1 MPSNYLI
8 LCCPH
13 LHLPSI
19 FPSIR
24 VFSSESAL
32 CNRWTKYWSFSFSI
46 SPSNEYPGLI
56 SFRLGWLDL
65 LAVRGTLKSILQH
78 HSSKASILWCSAFF
92 IIQLSYPYM
101 TTGKNIALTRR
112 TFVDKVMSLF
122 FNMLSAAAAAAKSP
136 QPSPTLRPHR
146 WQPIRLPL
154 PWDPPG
160 KNTGVGCHFLLQCI
174 KVKSE
179 SEVAQSCL
187 TLSNPMDCS
196 LPGSSIHEIFQA
208 RLLEWVAIAFSQY
221 AV

>member
-46 SPSNEYPGLI
+46 SPSNKYPGLI

-65 LAVRGTLKSILQH
+65 LAVRGTLGSILQH

-136 QPSPTLRPHR
+136 QSSPTLRPHR

-154 PWDPPG
+154 PWDPLG
-160 KNTGVGCHFLLQCI
+160 KNTGVGCHFLLQSI